1 MVEVAIDNDYPL
13 VSYHKLLGDK
23 LQDFI
28 RESCSFGPSW
38 AFGPCWAL
46 GGRVGDHCSHMMA
59 NKMLCRQNSS

>member
-1 MVEVAIDNDYPL
+1 MVEAAIDDDYPL
-13 VSYHKLLGDK
+13 VFYHKLLGDK

-38 AFGPCWAL
+38 AFGQA
-46 GGRVGDHCSHMMA
+46 VDGDHCSHMMA